1 MNDYGYAA
9 EGVSPGGNSYLRNVE
24 ILIAED
30 NDYARALLRDILKVL
45 GANCLHYCQDG
56 QDALNTVRHF
66 DIDIALIDWHMPLMN
81 GIQFTKAVRMSP
93 ESPNPF
99 LPIIMVS
106 SYAGLENV
114 GEARDAGINEYLI
127 KPYSAS
133 QLLTR
138 ITTVV
143 ERPRQFIRTDRYF
156 GPDRRRT
163 KNRPYTGREKR
174 NAKNAAV
181 AEADG
186 ASAPVA

>member
-1 MNDYGYAA
+1 MNDYGYAS
-9 EGVSPGGNSYLRNVE
+9 EGMTSGGNAYLKDVE

-30 NDYARALLRDILKVL
+30 NEHARALIRDVLKVL
-45 GANCLHYCQDG
+45 GADRLHYCNDG
-56 QDALNTVRHF
+56 QDAVNTVRHF

-81 GIQFTKAVRMSP
+81 GIQFTKTIRLAP
-93 ESPNPF
+93 DSPNPF

-106 SYAGLENV
+106 SYAGLEHV
-114 GEARDAGINEYLI
+114 AEARDAGINEYLI
-127 KPYSAS
+127 KPFSAR

-143 ERPRQFIRTDRYF
+143 ERPRPFIRTDGYF

-174 NAKNAAV
+174 KKGTDTSAASEGSKASV
-181 AEADG
+181 A
-186 ASAPVA
+186 